1 MNELRL
7 GWVIKPCAFV
17 LGVAFMPVMA
27 LVWFCLLGLL
37 TVMGAALVLTMPIIA
52 VMKADETIKI
62 RVSQLN
68 HERSDEE

>member
-1 MNELRL
+1 MKELRL

-27 LVWFCLLGLL
+27 LVWLCLLGFL
-37 TVMGAALVLTMPIIA
+37 TVMGAALVLISPILA
-52 VMKADETIKI
+52 VMKADEIIKI

-68 HERSDEE
+68 NERSGKK